1 MCYSLHHISKVLVL
15 QQKFIG
21 IPINKKQKFESILGQ
36 THLLILENLLERQEA
51 TGAQPGDIET
61 SDSHYWELILPQR
74 HWW

>member
-15 QQKFIG
+15 Q
-21 IPINKKQKFESILGQ
+21 QKFESILGQ

-61 SDSHYWELILPQR
+61 SDRHYWELILPQG